1 MCVKH
6 LTIEKDVGLNLLECT
21 KIAQAI
27 SEYRADTFIIKN
39 DNMVNARSILD
50 SMSLEAKKG
59 DRLTIT
65 ADGEDEKEAILA
77 LERLVVGDAK
87 SIWNQQS
94 EPVCK
99 NNCSGGCREGKG
111 CPCKTVA
118 CGANG

>member
-21 KIAQAI
+21 RIAQAI
-27 SEYRADTFIIKN
+27 SEYRADVFISKD
-39 DNMVNARSILD
+39 DNRVNARSILD
-50 SMSLEAKKG
+50 SISLEAKKG
-59 DRLTIT
+59 DELMIT
-65 ADGEDEKEAILA
+65 ANGEDEKEVIVV

-87 SIWNQQS
+87 SIWNQQPR
-94 EPVCK
+94 PVCK

-111 CPCKTVA
+111 CQCKTVA